1 VSQEAEGA
9 HLSLEVPE
17 HDGIVGGAGG
27 DLLDGGAE
35 CDGGHA
41 ALVPAQRS
49 LEGRIHA
56 AESRI
61 ESYRMHSTIFELK
74 SNHHTHAAHTHTHT
88 HIHSTKYLNLA
99 SPMGD
104 HSDNPPRG

>member
-17 HDGIVGGAGG
+17 HDGVVGGAGG

-61 ESYRMHSTIFELK
+61 ESYINVSYSQKNILIEIKT
-74 SNHHTHAAHTHTHT
+74 SHTRRPHTHTHT
-88 HIHSTKYLNLA
+88 HPQHQIFEFGIPYGGPL
-99 SPMGD
+99 
-104 HSDNPPRG
+104 R